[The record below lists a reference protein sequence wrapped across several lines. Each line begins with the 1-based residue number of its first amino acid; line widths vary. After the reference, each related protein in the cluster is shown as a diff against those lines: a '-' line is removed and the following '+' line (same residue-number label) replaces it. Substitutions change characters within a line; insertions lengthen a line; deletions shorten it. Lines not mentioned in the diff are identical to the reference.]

1 MSNLLVDIVTGHS
14 CDIKTLFDVLNGILH
29 EIKIDFIKDKESVEV
44 KKKKNTSDSDSDNGE
59 VVKKPSGKGGIRILA
74 LDQNQTLL
82 VYVKLNSEQFVKF
95 DVKYPMYS
103 IGLDLS
109 QLQKFLRTIDKESI
123 MRLSIDKDNEH
134 EIKFSL
140 ENNSK
145 NNNSTYT
152 QKILDIDDD
161 AKKLPEET
169 SFELS
174 VIIDTV
180 DFHKICREMINMGEY
195 VEITCTSKE
204 ITFKCQ
210 GDQNAYTKSFKHSE
224 SGVRI
229 ICLNDKKNI
238 IVQAIYE
245 LKNLANFGKAVH
257 LSDEMQLYLKND
269 WPLFIHY
276 MVGTLG
282 KMLVGLSPVDEKRI
296 KKDKD
301 YDDKLDKYYTESKT
315 VIKKN

>member
-229 ICLNDKKNI
+229 ICLNDKKI
-238 IVQAIYE
+238 
-245 LKNLANFGKAVH
+245 L
-257 LSDEMQLYLKND
+257 
-269 WPLFIHY
+269 LFKQY
-276 MVGTLG
+276 M
-282 KMLVGLSPVDEKRI
+282 S
-296 KKDKD
+296 
-301 YDDKLDKYYTESKT
+301 
-315 VIKKN
+315 